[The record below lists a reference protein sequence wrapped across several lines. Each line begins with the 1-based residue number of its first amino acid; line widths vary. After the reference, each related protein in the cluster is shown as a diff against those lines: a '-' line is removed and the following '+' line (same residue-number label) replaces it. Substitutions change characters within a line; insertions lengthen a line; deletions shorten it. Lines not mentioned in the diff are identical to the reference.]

1 MKKVYIKSFHTLSA
15 LSEAPELRK
24 YISPIEARRMSSI
37 MKKIVVTSSEALSK
51 AGLECPDAIIAGT
64 GLGCVENTEALL
76 MALTGASGLPLRPT
90 DFMQSTHNTIASL
103 IAIRTRCHGYN
114 VTYSHHFLSFES
126 ALMDGWMRIALGR
139 SRNALVIAAEETSE
153 VLSMML
159 AKVGYGNDAV
169 SDTAVSIVLTDSPEG
184 ALCELESVT
193 LLPPSGGAKFITRD
207 DIAAKYGENLCVT
220 ALGVC
225 DEIEKIASG
234 ESNGA
239 VIYNSSPLKEG
250 CATIKLAALCGGN

>member
-1 MKKVYIKSFHTLSA
+1 MKKVYVKSFHTLSA
-15 LSEAPELRK
+15 LSEAPELRR

-51 AGLECPDAIIAGT
+51 AGIESPDAIIAGT

-103 IAIRTRCHGYN
+103 VAIRTHCHGYN

-139 SRNALVIAAEETSE
+139 SKNALVIAAEETSE

-159 AKVGYGNDAV
+159 AKVGYGNDSV
-169 SDTAVSIVLTDSPEG
+169 SDTAVSIVLSDSPVG
-184 ALCELESVT
+184 ALCELDSVT
-193 LLPPSGGAKFITRD
+193 LLPPKDGTQCITRD
-207 DIAAKYGENLCVT
+207 SIAAKYGENLCVT

-225 DEIEKIASG
+225 DEIEKIACGQSK
-234 ESNGA
+234 GA
-239 VIYNSSPLKEG
+239 IIYNSSPLKEG
-250 CATIKLAALCGGN
+250 CATVKLTALCGGN

>member
-1 MKKVYIKSFHTLSA
+1 MKKVYVKSFHTLSA
-15 LSEAPELRK
+15 LSEAPELRR

-51 AGLECPDAIIAGT
+51 ADIESPDAIIAGT

-103 IAIRTRCHGYN
+103 VAIRTHCHGYN

-139 SRNALVIAAEETSE
+139 SKNALVIAAEETSE

-159 AKVGYGNDAV
+159 AKVGYGNDSV
-169 SDTAVSIVLTDSPEG
+169 SDTAVSIVLSDSPVG
-184 ALCELESVT
+184 ALCELDSVT
-193 LLPPSGGAKFITRD
+193 LLPPKDGRQCITRD
-207 DIAAKYGENLCVT
+207 SIAAKYRENLCVT

-225 DEIEKIASG
+225 DEIEKIACGQSK
-234 ESNGA
+234 GA
-239 VIYNSSPLKEG
+239 IIYNSSPLKEG
-250 CATIKLAALCGGN
+250 CATVKLTALCGGN

>member
-1 MKKVYIKSFHTLSA
+1 MKKVYVKSFHTLSA
-15 LSEAPELRK
+15 LSEAPELRR

-37 MKKIVVTSSEALSK
+37 MKKIVVTSAEALSK
-51 AGLECPDAIIAGT
+51 AGIEVPDAIIAGT

-103 IAIRTRCHGYN
+103 IAIRTHCHGYN

-126 ALMDGWMRIALGR
+126 ALMDGWMRLALGR
-139 SRNALVIAAEETSE
+139 SHNALVIAAEETSE

-169 SDTAVSIVLTDSPEG
+169 SDTAVSLVLSDSPEG
-184 ALCELESVT
+184 ALCELASVS
-193 LLPPSGGAKFITRD
+193 LLPPEEGVQHITRD
-207 DIAAKYGENLCVT
+207 KIAAKYGENLCVT
-220 ALGVC
+220 ALGIC
-225 DEIEKIASG
+225 DEIENIASG
-234 ESNGA
+234 RSAGA
-239 VIYNSSPLKEG
+239 VIYNTSPLKEG
-250 CATIKLAALCGGN
+250 CATVKLTAICGGN